1 VLAAALEGIVIHRH
15 LTGVRFAIGVA
26 VVLAIALQI
35 CPVVRSQDPPPQ
47 QTAPPPSLG
56 DIARK
61 NREDKAAKDK
71 SQATAA
77 KTFTNDD
84 VMSGKSGGLLGASVP
99 SMTGNHGAQSGS
111 AFEKAI
117 ANMDEAIHKL
127 DELGAMD
134 HDALFKTATQGIV
147 VDFPGRK
154 EWETRMIA
162 ARQNYV
168 VHGRELLQSTK
179 ALFVDAKALHDAE
192 PNISESDPRVKSFV
206 AKVQTKM
213 KDADRMEGDF
223 RAVAEEGRER
233 AAKAAGY

>member
-1 VLAAALEGIVIHRH
+1 VRVAAAVEGIVIRRH
-15 LTGVRFAIGVA
+15 FTVVRFAIGVA
-26 VVLAIALQI
+26 LVLAVALEI
-35 CPVVRSQDPPPQ
+35 CPVVRSQDAPPQ
-47 QTAPPPSLG
+47 TPPPSLG

-61 NREDKAAKDK
+61 NREEKTTKDK
-71 SQATAA
+71 SQAAPA

-84 VMSGKSGGLLGASVP
+84 VISGKSGGLLGASVP

-117 ANMDEAIHKL
+117 ANMDDAIQKL
-127 DELGAMD
+127 NELGAMD
-134 HDALFKTATQGIV
+134 HDTLFKTATQGII

-179 ALFVDAKALHDAE
+179 ALFMDAKALHDAQ
-192 PNISESDPRVKSFV
+192 PNLSEDDPRVKGFV

-213 KDADRMEGDF
+213 KDAERMEGDF
-223 RAVAEEGRER
+223 KAVAEEGRER
-233 AAKAAGY
+233 AAKAAGIN